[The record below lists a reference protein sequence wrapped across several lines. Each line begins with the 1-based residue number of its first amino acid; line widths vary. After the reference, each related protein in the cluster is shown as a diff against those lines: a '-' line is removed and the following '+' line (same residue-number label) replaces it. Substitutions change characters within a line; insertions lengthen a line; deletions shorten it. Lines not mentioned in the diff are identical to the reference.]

1 MFYKPIFKTWS
12 MEMGVG
18 KNLNCRHPAA
28 RVIAV
33 IKACVTKGR
42 TTCLFGYRVPHH
54 ISSAFRCFCTEH
66 CNDRTFQRAKRKEAA
81 PSLVISAPAVCS
93 LGSHWAALL
102 CCFHCCS
109 RCLMFAKQLCPFG
122 HRSLCG
128 VLCFFFFWLGQ
139 LLAAIHLSQHCIYV
153 CALYGHSPVKAVWLS

>member
-1 MFYKPIFKTWS
+1 MFLY
-12 MEMGVG
+12 
-18 KNLNCRHPAA
+18 
-28 RVIAV
+28 
-33 IKACVTKGR
+33 R
-42 TTCLFGYRVPHH
+42 TLQRQ
-54 ISSAFRCFCTEH
+54 
-66 CNDRTFQRAKRKEAA
+66 RTFQRAKRKEAA

-128 VLCFFFFWLGQ
+128 VLCFFFCFFFSLTGPTF
-139 LLAAIHLSQHCIYV
+139 SS
-153 CALYGHSPVKAVWLS
+153 HSPVTALYLCMCPIWTLSCKSCLALVASWSWAASGAGSSWTCLSARPPRPVRAWALPEQLPSHGGVIVAGYD